1 MKSLHQ
7 YWNNINILSV
17 VLLPLSALFYLMSH
31 LRKFL
36 YRTAIIKSYKS
47 PVPVIVVGNISVGGT
62 GKTPLIIELVKQL
75 QAIGKKPGVIS
86 RGYGGA
92 ANNWP
97 QIVNEKT
104 NAKTVGDEPQLIFQ
118 RTKCPFVAGPNRRD
132 DIELLLKKFA
142 CDVVL
147 SDDGLQHYAMQRDIE
162 IAVVDAKRK
171 FGNGFC
177 LPSGPLREPVSRL
190 KQVDLVLLN
199 GGGSDEMSFN
209 MQATNCH
216 SVGDNQAEAKALSFF
231 SGKTVH
237 AIAGIG
243 NPARFFSML
252 EKNNIN
258 VIPHEFEDHYNF
270 KKSNVCFDDELP
282 VLMTEKDAIKC
293 ESFALKNAWAVPVEI
308 KLSESAQNKLNVMLS
323 DLKI

>member
-1 MKSLHQ
+1 MKSLDQ
-7 YWNNINILSV
+7 YWNSINFISL
-17 VLLPLSALFYLMSH
+17 VLLPLSVIFYLISRF
-31 LRKFL
+31 RKL
-36 YRTAIIKSYKS
+36 AYQIGITASYKS

-75 QAIGKKPGVIS
+75 QALGKKPGVIS

-92 ANNWP
+92 AHNWP
-97 QIVNEKT
+97 QMVNEKS

-132 DIELLLKKFA
+132 DIELLLKEFA

-177 LPSGPLREPVSRL
+177 LPSGPLRETVSRL

-199 GGGSDEMSFN
+199 GGSGDEMSFN
-209 MQATNCH
+209 MQAADCY
-216 SVGDNQAEAKALSFF
+216 SIGDNQANTKSLSFF
-231 SGKTVH
+231 SDKTVH

-243 NPARFFSML
+243 NPSRFFSML

-258 VIPHEFEDHYNF
+258 VISHEFEDHYNF
-270 KKSNVCFDDELP
+270 KQSDICFDDNLP

-293 ESFALKNAWAVPVEI
+293 GAFTLKNTWAVPVKI
-308 KLSESAQNKLNVMLS
+308 QLSESAQNKLNIMFS

>member
-1 MKSLHQ
+1 MKSLDQ
-7 YWNNINILSV
+7 YWNNINIISI
-17 VLLPLSALFYLMSH
+17 VLLPLSALFYLISQ
-31 LRKFL
+31 LRKFFYQAGVL
-36 YRTAIIKSYKS
+36 ASYKS

-75 QAIGKKPGVIS
+75 QALGKKPGVIS

-92 ANNWP
+92 ANHWP
-97 QIVNEKT
+97 QIVNEKSS
-104 NAKTVGDEPQLIFQ
+104 AKIVGDEPQLIFQ

-132 DIELLLKKFA
+132 DIELLLKQFE

-147 SDDGLQHYAMQRDIE
+147 SDDGLQHYAMRRDIE

-177 LPSGPLREPVSRL
+177 LPAGPLRETVSRL
-190 KQVDLVLLN
+190 NQVDLVLLN
-199 GGGSDEMSFN
+199 GGANNEASFN
-209 MQATNCH
+209 VQATKC
-216 SVGDNQAEAKALSFF
+216 STVGSNQTCTETLSFF

-243 NPARFFSML
+243 NPSRFFSML

-258 VIPHEFEDHYNF
+258 VISHEFEDHHNF
-270 KKSNVCFDDELP
+270 KQSDICFDDNLP

-293 ESFALKNAWAVPVEI
+293 GTFTLKNTWAVPVKI
-308 KLSESAQNKLNVMLS
+308 KLSESAQNKLNVMFN
-323 DLKI
+323 DLRI